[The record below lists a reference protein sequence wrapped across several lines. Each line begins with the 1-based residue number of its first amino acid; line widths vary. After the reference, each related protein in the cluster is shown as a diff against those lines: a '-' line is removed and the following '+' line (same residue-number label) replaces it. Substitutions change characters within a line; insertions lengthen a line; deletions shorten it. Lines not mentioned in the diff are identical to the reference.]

1 MLQARLT
8 EGARA
13 AEGRGVGTSGEVGT
27 PRRQRGQERGS
38 RRGGRGGGRGPCRG
52 LGEARSLS
60 GGRLR
65 RRGPRVACR
74 GVTRKLRLVLRT
86 PGLLQALRQAAPEW
100 VSISGDAVEVEASGA
115 ATEG

>member
-1 MLQARLT
+1 MLQARLA

-13 AEGRGVGTSGEVGT
+13 AEGRGVGTSGEVGM
-27 PRRQRGQERGS
+27 PRGQRGQERGS
-38 RRGGRGGGRGPCRG
+38 RRGGRGPCRG

-60 GGRLR
+60 GGRPR

-100 VSISGDAVEVEASGA
+100 VSISGDAVEVEAPGA
-115 ATEG
+115 VTEG